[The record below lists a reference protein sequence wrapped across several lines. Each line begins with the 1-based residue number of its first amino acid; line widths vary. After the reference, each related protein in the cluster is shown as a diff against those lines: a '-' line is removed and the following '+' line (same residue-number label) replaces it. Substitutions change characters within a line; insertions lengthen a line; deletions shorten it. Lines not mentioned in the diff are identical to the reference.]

1 MADML
6 KTFLRLKNPFHSP
19 KCGRFGGKHMDF
31 CTVHSEER
39 DSHRNFCNKS
49 AACEFTLD
57 GPFLER
63 TFSKA
68 FGSCGKWNRLQYPD
82 MLININYNLL
92 QWATPL
98 TLLRSKKQKPMPLF
112 SLPKKKAKPVMLAQV
127 HLNFVIHCW
136 KTLYTQIQFPWTLSA
151 STCSSNLHH

>member
-6 KTFLRLKNPFHSP
+6 KTFLRLKNQFHSP

-68 FGSCGKWNRLQYPD
+68 SGSCGKWNRLQYPD

-92 QWATPL
+92 QWATL
-98 TLLRSKKQKPMPLF
+98 SHCLGVKTKTKTNAIVLIT
-112 SLPKKKAKPVMLAQV
+112 KKKAKPVMLAQV

-136 KTLYTQIQFPWTLSA
+136 KTLYTHKYNF
-151 STCSSNLHH
+151 HER